1 MSRPAGEVCEDFC
14 TSKCSF
20 YNESLGET
28 GQPTNITV
36 YRITPKNTTGIQ
48 NKDTGDAPGD
58 ISFYLA
64 RKNLTQQCARD
75 PTSFGCFLDG
85 DNIYGKFVV
94 EIDGQYGPYFECNP
108 INVYDDEDGRRSIT
122 GEAAE
127 WGETNYPQ
135 PSFIDTR
142 TFECG
147 QGCLSP
153 TKDDCHIYKE
163 VNGSQG
169 FGGAYQCFCDGTA
182 RHNKTVG
189 REAPPFAGAPPASI
203 PPPRPHR
210 SPPVCPPLASH
221 LAPPSPGLSR
231 RPLPPRRP
239 HRCPSPA
246 PCTHPPHVRRRPARP
261 EHVGP
266 SVFARLLRGVQ
277 ADLARICP

>member
-108 INVYDDEDGRRSIT
+108 INVYGDEDGRRSIT

-169 FGGAYQCFCDGTA
+169 FGGGYQCFCDGTA

-189 REAPPFAGAPPASI
+189 REAPPFAGAPPCLHPASS
-203 PPPRPHR
+203 PTSLPARMPAPRL
-210 SPPVCPPLASH
+210 SPRAAVTRPLAT
-221 LAPPSPGLSR
+221 
-231 RPLPPRRP
+231 
-239 HRCPSPA
+239 PSPA
-246 PCTHPPHVRRRPARP
+246 SSPASLPLTCTLHPPTPCQAEASPGRARGSLSVR
-261 EHVGP
+261 
-266 SVFARLLRGVQ
+266 
-277 ADLARICP
+277 

>member
-1 MSRPAGEVCEDFC
+1 MRRSRGAPQVN
-14 TSKCSF
+14 T
-20 YNESLGET
+20 SLGET
-28 GQPTNITV
+28 GEPFNKTLW
-36 YRITPKNTTGIQ
+36 RWTPKNVTGIK

-169 FGGAYQCFCDGTA
+169 FGGAYQCFCDGSA

-189 REAPPFAGAPPASI
+189 REAPPFAGAPPPVRCL
-203 PPPRPHR
+203 PPPVRFLP
-210 SPPVCPPLASH
+210 
-221 LAPPSPGLSR
+221 PPSQVR
-231 RPLPPRRP
+231 LPP
-239 HRCPSPA
+239 PS
-246 PCTHPPHVRRRPARP
+246 
-261 EHVGP
+261 
-266 SVFARLLRGVQ
+266 RL
-277 ADLARICP
+277 LARIAPRPYARPSPPASRRRHAASRDALSRLVARTAAPHLHPPTSCQAEASPGRARGSLSVR